1 MPFQHFTRNVWL
13 LCLAQVFAFT
23 GTNVTIFL
31 GGIVGSLLAPSP
43 ILATLPVAFM
53 IVGTASGTV
62 PAALTMSRYGRRFGF
77 VSAAIFASGAALVG
91 AWAIDLSSFWLYCF
105 ACFSIGLSVAFV
117 QQYRFAAAE
126 SVLPEYAP
134 TAISAILLAGIAGA
148 FLGPN
153 VANLSKD
160 LLPNTPFVGSYMA
173 LALMVLMPAL
183 ILSWF
188 NNTDHQQASDS
199 GAGRPIKELAQQPN
213 FILAIMASG
222 IGYGI
227 MSFLMTAT
235 PISMHVMDGHSLYH
249 TGVVIQWHIVGMFLP
264 SLFTGK
270 LIRRFGHHQI
280 MVLGVV
286 ALLGCIIESQ
296 FDQSVMG
303 YWISLVLLGVG
314 WNFLF
319 VSGTALLITCYRD
332 AEKYRAQALN
342 DFMVFGF
349 QALAS
354 LSAGW
359 LLSLSS
365 WKAINLMAIP
375 LLLLVLVTIWWARA
389 RSQQA
394 H

>member
-31 GGIVGSLLAPSP
+31 GGIVGTKLAPTP
-43 ILATLPVAFM
+43 VLATLPVAFM
-53 IVGTASGTV
+53 IVGMASGSV
-62 PAALTMSRYGRRFGF
+62 PAAVTMSRVGRRLGF
-77 VSAAIFASGAALVG
+77 IGAAIFASAITLVG
-91 AWAIDLSSFWLYCF
+91 AWAIDIANFWLYCF
-105 ACFSIGLSVAFV
+105 ACFGLGTTIAFV

-134 TAISAILLAGIAGA
+134 QAISAILLAGIAGA

-153 VANLSKD
+153 MANFTKD
-160 LLPNTPFVGSYMA
+160 LIPDSPFVGSYMA
-173 LALMVLMPAL
+173 LAIMVLMPAL

-188 NNTDHQQASDS
+188 SNTDHKQASDS
-199 GAGRPIKELAQQPN
+199 GGGRALLELAKQPN

-222 IGYGI
+222 VGYGI

-235 PISMHVMDGHSLYH
+235 PISMHVMDGHSLH
-249 TGVVIQWHIVGMFLP
+249 DTGFVIQWHIVGMFLP

-270 LIRRFGHHQI
+270 LIRRFGHHKI
-280 MVLGVV
+280 MVLGII
-286 ALLGCIIESQ
+286 ALMGCIIESQ

-303 YWISLVLLGVG
+303 YWISLVLLGIG

-332 AEKYRAQALN
+332 SEKYRAQGLN

-365 WKAINLMAIP
+365 WKAINLMSIP
-375 LLLLVLVTIWWARA
+375 LLMIVLVTIWWARA
-389 RSQQA
+389 KA
-394 H
+394 KATA